1 MDPKLQTIIDL
12 LKEAIESKDP
22 EKLDDLSKRVEESAV
37 VIQEIIKQGS
47 ISNKPQEYLDKVQEI
62 RVLLNDLTA
71 RQETNEQIFLQ
82 FQKYLET
89 QKIN

>member
-47 ISNKPQEYLDKVQEI
+47 IANKPQE
-62 RVLLNDLTA
+62 
-71 RQETNEQIFLQ
+71 
-82 FQKYLET
+82 
-89 QKIN
+89 

>member
-47 ISNKPQEYLDKVQEI
+47 IANKPQEYLDKVQEI